1 MPTYAVSDSV
11 IKAFADAG
19 MCLDWDL
26 TNIADPAAAA
36 LFSEILNLINIQLPA
51 AVDNALP
58 AAESL
63 TGVDNIRGDGIWT
76 QRGGAVPAGVGG
88 GAQGDNV
95 LGHISTAVVGLTV
108 APTEPTVGGPGH
120 NDYVADVM
128 IDAVKHAH
136 KVVKAELPSNFS
148 GYSGRSGRSGYSG
161 YPGYSGYSGYP
172 GYSGYSGYPGYSGYS
187 GYPGYSGYSGY
198 SGKSAILRFADGVNR
213 ALFCTEA
220 PMAIFDDIM
229 ELTVIADQN
238 YAWLSIDPLFIE
250 ACESDTIVPTGI
262 VAETPVMGLA
272 ASVSAGTVRVDL
284 AEHTTEDVKIH
295 VRLTGKRRG
304 MTCRFPARSDEMM
317 LRNNAFWA
325 QAHHT

>member
-1 MPTYAVSDSV
+1 
-11 IKAFADAG
+11 
-19 MCLDWDL
+19 
-26 TNIADPAAAA
+26 
-36 LFSEILNLINIQLPA
+36 
-51 AVDNALP
+51 
-58 AAESL
+58 
-63 TGVDNIRGDGIWT
+63 
-76 QRGGAVPAGVGG
+76 
-88 GAQGDNV
+88 
-95 LGHISTAVVGLTV
+95 
-108 APTEPTVGGPGH
+108 
-120 NDYVADVM
+120 
-128 IDAVKHAH
+128 
-136 KVVKAELPSNFS
+136 
-148 GYSGRSGRSGYSG
+148 
-161 YPGYSGYSGYP
+161 
-172 GYSGYSGYPGYSGYS
+172 
-187 GYPGYSGYSGY
+187 
-198 SGKSAILRFADGVNR
+198 
-213 ALFCTEA
+213 
-220 PMAIFDDIM
+220 MAIFDDIM